1 MSEFNALFEANKD
14 KHVAVTNKVTNV
26 AVNYRI
32 TQLSDKIGTMKNGDK
47 NAYVILTAEDGTSTV
62 INLHP
67 QSAQKLFKKGE
78 DGHMKIVEAAAE
90 EVKADEVVHPADWA
104 LVEGSQ
110 EGVIAAEA
118 NAVVATEPAAVEAAP
133 VVEEAKV
140 ETAEVTTVPETKE
153 EVKAEEAAPKEKSK
167 KERTIEIVHAGWDAG
182 QERKD
187 IIAKLRTELNM
198 GVPGSNTYY
207 QNVLS
212 GNWGGRKG
220 PASGTKK

>member
-14 KHVAVTNKVTNV
+14 KQVAVTNKVTNV
-26 AVNYRI
+26 AANYRI
-32 TQLSDKIGTMKNGDK
+32 SQLSDKLGTMKNGDK

-78 DGHMKIVEAAAE
+78 DGHMKIVEAPATE
-90 EVKADEVVHPADWA
+90 EVVHPAGWE

-110 EGVIAAEA
+110 EGVIAKAEA
-118 NAVVATEPAAVEAAP
+118 EAVVAAPVAEEPEAEAAP
-133 VVEEAKV
+133 VEEAKQ
-140 ETAEVTTVPETKE
+140 ETVTETKAEVNADKGT
-153 EVKAEEAAPKEKSK
+153 EEAAPKEKSK

-182 QERKD
+182 QERKE

-220 PASGTKK
+220 PASGGKK